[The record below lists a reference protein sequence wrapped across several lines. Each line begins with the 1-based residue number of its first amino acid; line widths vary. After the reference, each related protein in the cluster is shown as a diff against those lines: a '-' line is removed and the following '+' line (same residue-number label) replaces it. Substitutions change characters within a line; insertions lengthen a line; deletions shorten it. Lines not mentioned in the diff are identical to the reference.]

1 MDKTNKNSKNKK
13 NKSVAK
19 KTAVKKVVK
28 KVTKNKRKLNAA
40 APSNAGRPRL
50 ELNFPKNV
58 KFSLDSWFNRLKQ
71 KVTKVTLAKRIHEA
85 LNSRKP
91 VIKLVDKKII
101 HSSGR
106 GQPMRFF
113 KVVAA

>member
-1 MDKTNKNSKNKK
+1 MKVNTNKNKNKNK
-13 NKSVAK
+13 KSVAK
-19 KTAVKKVVK
+19 KVT
-28 KVTKNKRKLNAA
+28 KVTKNKNTKRKLSVA

-91 VIKLVDKKII
+91 VIKLVDKRIV
-101 HSSGR
+101 SSTGR
-106 GQPMRFF
+106 GQPRRFYS
-113 KVVAA
+113 VVTA